1 MADKER
7 VDLLKQVYSK
17 SEYTKII
24 DTQFKS
30 LGVESIPDQLNNAP
44 TVADFF
50 SQYNLLFY
58 DIPAEGE
65 VNSHQYLVETSG
77 DYIGFNKDQE
87 LIDALQNE
95 IAQLRKQLLTAEI
108 ATAEALTGEKIDINP
123 DEIQVENDD
132 EFSQIRSNLE
142 TKVNPN
148 TVTPTIVSDTPENSN
163 SNVINPSS
171 PTPAPSSGGGG
182 GGGY

>member
-44 TVADFF
+44 TVANFF

-77 DYIGFNKDQE
+77 DYIGFNK
-87 LIDALQNE
+87 
-95 IAQLRKQLLTAEI
+95 
-108 ATAEALTGEKIDINP
+108 
-123 DEIQVENDD
+123 
-132 EFSQIRSNLE
+132 S
-142 TKVNPN
+142 
-148 TVTPTIVSDTPENSN
+148 
-163 SNVINPSS
+163 
-171 PTPAPSSGGGG
+171 
-182 GGGY
+182 

>member
-44 TVADFF
+44 TVANFF

-77 DYIGFNKDQE
+77 EYIDYQANNEEIQ
-87 LIDALQNE
+87 ALLEE
-95 IAQLRKQLLTAEI
+95 IAELREENLEVRQEI
-108 ATAEALTGEKIDINP
+108 ADVIADINP
-123 DEIQVENDD
+123 
-132 EFSQIRSNLE
+132 
-142 TKVNPN
+142 
-148 TVTPTIVSDTPENSN
+148 
-163 SNVINPSS
+163 
-171 PTPAPSSGGGG
+171 
-182 GGGY
+182 